1 MGGDAGAMFCK
12 VNSMARAVLLTL
24 ALTTLGCA
32 HGRKV
37 YIPSRCIQKVK
48 WSEACEAI
56 SDSQM
61 KCDGVMVTVSC
72 VSVTGEKGGRI
83 ERGKFEE

>member
-1 MGGDAGAMFCK
+1 MFRK
-12 VNSMARAVLLTL
+12 VNGMARAVLLTL
-24 ALTTLGCA
+24 ALTMLGCA
-32 HGRKV
+32 HAKRV

-48 WSEACEAI
+48 WSQECEAI
-56 SDSQM
+56 SDSLM